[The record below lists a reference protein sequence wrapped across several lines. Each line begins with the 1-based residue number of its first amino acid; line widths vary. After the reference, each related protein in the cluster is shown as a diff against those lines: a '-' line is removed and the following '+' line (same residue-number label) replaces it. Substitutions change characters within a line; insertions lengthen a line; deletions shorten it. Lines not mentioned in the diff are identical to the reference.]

1 MQQFVMQN
9 LIRDVMFMEEF
20 VVFVCFYQFDEM
32 QLDRVM
38 LDLVQKGV
46 ELVMINIMYQYGID
60 FDFFKIGFKCSINFC
75 YDLVE
80 FILFGNSVKLV
91 GVQIVDI
98 DVNVS
103 KFCIVLVCYIVFQ
116 MVIIGCDCNLV
127 DSVVFLYSG
136 DDIGKVA
143 V

>member
-1 MQQFVMQN
+1 
-9 LIRDVMFMEEF
+9 MFMEEF

-32 QLDRVM
+32 QLDGTM
-38 LDLVQKGV
+38 LDLVQKSV
-46 ELVMINIMYQYGID
+46 ELMMIYIMYQYGID
-60 FDFFKIGFKCSINFC
+60 FDFFKIGFKCSIDFC

-91 GVQIVDI
+91 GVQIINVDV
-98 DVNVS
+98 DVS
-103 KFCIVLVCYIVFQ
+103 KFCIALVRYIVFQ
-116 MVIIGCDCNLV
+116 TVIIGGDCNLV
-127 DSVVFLYSG
+127 DSVIFLYSG

>member
-1 MQQFVMQN
+1 
-9 LIRDVMFMEEF
+9 MFTEEF
-20 VVFVCFYQFDEM
+20 VVFVRFYQFDET
-32 QLDRVM
+32 QLDRAM

-46 ELVMINIMYQYGID
+46 ELVMINITYQYGID

-80 FILFGNSVKLV
+80 FILFGNSVKLA

-103 KFCIVLVCYIVFQ
+103 KFRIALVRYIAFQ
-116 MVIIGCDCNLV
+116 TVIIGCDRNLA
-127 DSVVFLYSG
+127 DSVVFSYSG

-143 V
+143 A